1 MPVRNSLAAEPN
13 GEPSLELGIWETSL
27 VFSVASRN
35 PHLLKPHV
43 SPLALFPVPGAPGAA
58 PGAPAPVRCCCFT
71 HSTGP
76 SPLMSPSTSSIGS
89 FCVGSSSDFL
99 AWRDTQSEEQGR
111 GRVGEEFSRETQ
123 TQHPETWQ
131 EGITPKGPAPRA
143 LVRKQRNRIESPES
157 FPSRNV
163 PPVLGR
169 EGMNMVRESTRQS
182 T

>member
-1 MPVRNSLAAEPN
+1 MRNSLAAEPN

-123 TQHPETWQ
+123 TQHPETRQ
-131 EGITPKGPAPRA
+131 EGEELP
-143 LVRKQRNRIESPES
+143 QRDLPPEPWSES
-157 FPSRNV
+157 RGIV
-163 PPVLGR
+163 
-169 EGMNMVRESTRQS
+169 
-182 T
+182 